1 MNDEI
6 VVSEEPDYC
15 EACSGGWGHEVD
27 MTDGYECEFWCRTCE
42 EELVVDAHQVRRC
55 CGHRYVG
62 ERLWGAEKYYN
73 TWDCPECDGEYMEH
87 KPFCSMS
94 SESDEDDDEDDEDDD
109 GEDYD
114 EDDDDDDPHLR
125 RALNRATGPMTEL
138 LLRLSEWI
146 RRARLRRE
154 TRKAIKAVKKRTLG
168 R

>member
-1 MNDEI
+1 MTDEI

-15 EACSGGWGHEVD
+15 EACNGGWGHEVD
-27 MTDGYECEFWCRTCE
+27 ITDGHYECRFFCYTCG

-94 SESDEDDDEDDEDDD
+94 SESDEDDDEDDED
-109 GEDYD
+109 E
-114 EDDDDDDPHLR
+114 DDPHLR

-138 LLRLSEWI
+138 LARLSEGI
-146 RRARLRRE
+146 RKARLRRE
-154 TRKAIKAVKKRTLG
+154 ARKAMKAVKKRTLG

>member
-6 VVSEEPDYC
+6 VVSDESDYC
-15 EACSGGWGHEVD
+15 EACNGGWGHEVD
-27 MTDGYECEFWCRTCE
+27 ITDGHYECRFFCYTCG

-73 TWDCPECDGEYMEH
+73 TWDCHVCDGEYMEH

-94 SESDEDDDEDDEDDD
+94 SESDEDDDDDDDEDDD
-109 GEDYD
+109 D
-114 EDDDDDDPHLR
+114 EDDEDDDDPHLR

-154 TRKAIKAVKKRTLG
+154 TRKAMKAVKKRTLG